1 MITEIKE
8 EIGLDVI
15 PEELQLFYSDRDD
28 IDQVFFDLYYMKKDF
43 DIDNLV
49 LQQEEVDFI
58 EWNSLEKI
66 SELRSNGLFKK
77 EHAEAFDR
85 LLPLLNRQIHKMKLL
100 EKPFNNIKNGSKK
113 VEFRLYD
120 DKRKKLKVGDLI
132 EFSKLPTLTETF
144 KVEITNLYKA
154 STFKELFEKIYT
166 DKAEIENKTQRMYEI
181 YSPEKEKE
189 YGVLGIEIRLL

>member
-1 MITEIKE
+1 
-8 EIGLDVI
+8 
-15 PEELQLFYSDRDD
+15 
-28 IDQVFFDLYYMKKDF
+28 
-43 DIDNLV
+43 
-49 LQQEEVDFI
+49 
-58 EWNSLEKI
+58 
-66 SELRSNGLFKK
+66 
-77 EHAEAFDR
+77 
-85 LLPLLNRQIHKMKLL
+85 MKLL

-132 EFSKLPTLTETF
+132 EFSKLPALTETF

>member
-1 MITEIKE
+1 MI
-8 EIGLDVI
+8 
-15 PEELQLFYSDRDD
+15 
-28 IDQVFFDLYYMKKDF
+28 
-43 DIDNLV
+43 NLV

-58 EWNSLEKI
+58 EWDSLEKI